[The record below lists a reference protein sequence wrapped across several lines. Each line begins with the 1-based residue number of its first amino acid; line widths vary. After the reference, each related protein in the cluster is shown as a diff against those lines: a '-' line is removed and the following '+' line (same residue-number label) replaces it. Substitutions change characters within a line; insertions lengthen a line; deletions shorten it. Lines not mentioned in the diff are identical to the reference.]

1 MFFTWSF
8 RNESGD
14 FLGFAYSI
22 KPDQF
27 INLSRAAFVRAL
39 KAVERTDLATAEKE
53 LRVATDLRPDY
64 IGGFVMSVLA
74 SVPDPVEQKGFEDD
88 VSFLIPLLRLATRV
102 DPNYELARVNLAVAF
117 LNFGVSKSRKGMYLE
132 AIELFYSALGIKT
145 DSETEFPIK
154 TNIVMAFTT
163 LARESFQNDRVE
175 DGFGYVRSAFLVL
188 QDEITRRNLGLA
200 YGNMGIFYMRSQR
213 FDFAIQ
219 QFERAEDSG
228 VVLPEYVN
236 DYGVC
241 LVFLGRINEAIQAF
255 ERVLG
260 MDPQNDIAQFN
271 LTKLKQISTRKLSTP
286 DLDIFANQL
295 FVPAEDLVDF
305 DGRVPKVL
313 AWRKPS
319 ISAQEFALA

>member
-1 MFFTWSF
+1 
-8 RNESGD
+8 
-14 FLGFAYSI
+14 
-22 KPDQF
+22 
-27 INLSRAAFVRAL
+27 
-39 KAVERTDLATAEKE
+39 
-53 LRVATDLRPDY
+53 
-64 IGGFVMSVLA
+64 
-74 SVPDPVEQKGFEDD
+74 
-88 VSFLIPLLRLATRV
+88 
-102 DPNYELARVNLAVAF
+102 
-117 LNFGVSKSRKGMYLE
+117 
-132 AIELFYSALGIKT
+132 
-145 DSETEFPIK
+145 
-154 TNIVMAFTT
+154 
-163 LARESFQNDRVE
+163 
-175 DGFGYVRSAFLVL
+175 
-188 QDEITRRNLGLA
+188 
-200 YGNMGIFYMRSQR
+200 MGIFYMRSQR